1 MKQKIFLTSSVA
13 AIALLQAAKAS
24 LLDGQQ
30 EEGARELRVT
40 LSTASGRACRA
51 NCLNKGHFFCVTDDF
66 QDGVCCDSTASNCR
80 QSETSI
86 CSFDLAR
93 SWYTQSQYF
102 VCPFEESVCGPSH
115 TVELNAAGTEAEI
128 TNLGQ
133 EKSANFIFGEVCSY
147 QVNWPAGSVEK
158 D

>member
-1 MKQKIFLTSSVA
+1 MA
-13 AIALLQAAKAS
+13 
-24 LLDGQQ
+24 
-30 EEGARELRVT
+30 
-40 LSTASGRACRA
+40 
-51 NCLNKGHFFCVTDDF
+51 DDF

-80 QSETSI
+80 QDETSI

-93 SWYTQSQYF
+93 SWYTQSHYF

-115 TVELNAAGTEAEI
+115 TIEPSAVETEAEI

-147 QVNWPAGSVEK
+147 QVKWPEGSVEGDTMK
-158 D
+158 LGLSELEGSLTLYAAHGTGFELKEKL